1 MLKLKSLLPTAKE
14 FKTLL
19 IAAAILI
26 AVYLPIILYVTSE
39 SYLEQVPMYQ
49 EVYGLNEEG
58 DEW

>member
-1 MLKLKSLLPTAKE
+1 MLSLKE

-39 SYLEQVPMYQ
+39 SYLEQDPMYH

>member
-19 IAAAILI
+19 ISAVVLI
-26 AVYLPIILYVTSE
+26 AVYLPIVLYVTSE
-39 SYLEQVPMYQ
+39 SYLEQDPMYN